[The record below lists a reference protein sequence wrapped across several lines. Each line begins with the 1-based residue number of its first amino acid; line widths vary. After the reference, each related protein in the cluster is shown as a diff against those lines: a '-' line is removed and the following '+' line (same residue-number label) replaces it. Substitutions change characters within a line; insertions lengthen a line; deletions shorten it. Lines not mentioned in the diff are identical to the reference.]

1 MIANKDS
8 PFTPDQRFVNLGVE
22 VPPLARIPPEFSF
35 IAWRRIGSLVYLS
48 GHGPNREKMPPEFD
62 FIGKVG
68 GVITP
73 EQGYQA
79 ARLVGLSL
87 LVTLRDAIGSLDRVK
102 QVVEVVGAI
111 NAVPEFTGHSRV
123 LNGCT
128 DLLRDIFGDSGCAP
142 RMAVGTG
149 SLPFDMTT
157 EIKMI
162 VEITEDKYTDK
173 A

>member
-1 MIANKDS
+1 MTSHHDS
-8 PFTPDQRFVNLGVE
+8 TLTHDQRFEKLGDE
-22 VPPLARIPPEFSF
+22 IPPLARIPSEFSF
-35 IAWRRIGSLVYLS
+35 VAWRRIGSLVYLS

-62 FIGKVG
+62 FTGKVG
-68 GVITP
+68 GTITP

-87 LVTLRDAIGSLDRVK
+87 LVTLRDAIGSLDRMR

-128 DLLRDIFGDSGCAP
+128 DLLREIFGEFGYAP
-142 RMAVGTG
+142 RMAFGAG

-162 VEITEDKYTDK
+162 VEVS
-173 A
+173 